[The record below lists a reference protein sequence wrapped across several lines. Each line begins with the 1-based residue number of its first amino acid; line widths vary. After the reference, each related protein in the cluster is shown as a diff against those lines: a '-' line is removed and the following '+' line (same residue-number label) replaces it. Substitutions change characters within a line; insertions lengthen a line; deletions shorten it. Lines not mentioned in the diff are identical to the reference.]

1 MVHWRWVIFLSV
13 CQYYPSAPASLPP
26 QLCVCASVSR
36 RKCEGMGMM
45 EYVRAA
51 GGWGLFWARFP
62 HRPIRGLFIG
72 LVMPLS
78 CVFRGG
84 HTA

>member
-1 MVHWRWVIFLSV
+1 
-13 CQYYPSAPASLPP
+13 
-26 QLCVCASVSR
+26 
-36 RKCEGMGMM
+36 MGMM